1 MIDFGK
7 GPTLREACPWL
18 QNDEERWSRI
28 LDAVE
33 RNSVIEGLP
42 PFNEETRSRLLEEL
56 KRLSPPLPPAA
67 PRR

>member
-7 GPTLREACPWL
+7 GPTLRESCSWL
-18 QNDEERWSRI
+18 QDDEERWNRI

-42 PFNEETRSRLLEEL
+42 PFAETRRVLLEEL
-56 KRLSPPLPPAA
+56 HALSPPLPPAA
-67 PRR
+67 PRE